1 MMTKFRWAG
10 KAVVGT
16 WYPTE
21 NKALYDA
28 LRFGQATLNSG
39 KGQIISLRS
48 FASIERRDI

>member
-1 MMTKFRWAG
+1 MTQFRWAG

-16 WYPTE
+16 WYATE

-28 LRFGQATLNSG
+28 VTFGQATLNPG
-39 KGQIISLRS
+39 KGRIISLRS